1 MRNVLYL
8 VLLVP
13 ILALAAGTTETAVA
27 PVPGMARGTPTPRIP
42 MPGTAQ
48 AIVPARALVG
58 TMDTVGGTIYDWV
71 ANGPTYRFV
80 ANSPALGVHVTWMY
94 SNDTIP
100 PQDDRNMRYNF
111 YDYGTRAWNWIDPD
125 YMVSGVNVFPQ
136 RAGFGN
142 LDADPT
148 NGAAIVSCH
157 YFSNEP
163 DISPMV
169 ARDAVPGQAL
179 WEYADGAPVLGVC
192 QWPPIAVGQDGTIH
206 IFPISA
212 ETASPA
218 YELRYSR
225 IAAGNWPTFDQPLVP
240 ILPSPGFP
248 DHNIVASKVSNKVCL
263 TWVNTA
269 VAPESCYYSISSDGG
284 TNWDPV
290 TTLSFPPAYSASPDT
305 GVTYWINSVSPFYDV
320 QNRLHVIVNTLP
332 IIGDSVWLYPSEI
345 WHWCPDNTPEWS
357 FLARADFDPRANPN
371 PCGTNATMA
380 GRAQLGED
388 SRGNL
393 YAVWEQFDST
403 NTEPQ
408 TNLFRADIWM
418 SGSNDNGVTWA
429 PVTKIVEA
437 GTNSLRF
444 PSITDMAISGGDGAD
459 TLGILYQADQVAG
472 FKAGSSPVGPWSNNA
487 MIFQKVP
494 ADSIIPPGVAEGPS
508 TPPKRFAVSAS
519 PSPASGRTVISYA
532 LPQSG
537 DVSLIVYDA
546 VGRPVQTL
554 ASGRHAAGHYSATWN
569 AGNAAAGV
577 YFYTL
582 ASGKT
587 SVTRKLIL
595 TH

>member
-1 MRNVLYL
+1 MRNVLCL
-8 VLLVP
+8 ALLVP
-13 ILALAAGTTETAVA
+13 ILVLAAGSTETVVA
-27 PVPGMARGTPTPRIP
+27 PVPGMARGTPTPRTP

-80 ANSPALGVHVTWMY
+80 ANSPALGVHVTWMW
-94 SNDTIP
+94 SNDTMGT
-100 PQDDRNMRYNF
+100 QTDRNMRYNF

-125 YMVSGVNVFPQ
+125 PMLSGQNVFAQ

-148 NGAAIVSCH
+148 SGAAVVSCH
-157 YFSNEP
+157 YYSSGS

-206 IFPISA
+206 IFPI
-212 ETASPA
+212 TAA
-218 YELRYSR
+218 YVLSYSR
-225 IAAGNWPTFDQPLVP
+225 IVAGNWPNFEPPLVP

-305 GVTYWINSVSPFYDV
+305 GVSYWINSVSPFYDA
-320 QNRLHVIVNTLP
+320 QNQLHIIVNTLP
-332 IIGDSVWLYPSEI
+332 IINDSVFLYPSEI

-357 FLARADFDPRANPN
+357 FLARADLDPRANPN
-371 PCGTNATMA
+371 PCGSNATVA

-393 YAVWEQFDST
+393 FAVWEQFDTT
-403 NTEPQ
+403 NIEPL
-408 TNLFRADIWM
+408 TNLFRADIWL
-418 SGSNDNGVTWA
+418 SGSSDNGVTWTPA
-429 PVTKIVEA
+429 KQIA
-437 GTNSLRF
+437 AGGTNSLRC
-444 PSITDMAISGGDGAD
+444 PSITDMAISGGAGAD
-459 TLGILYQADQVAG
+459 TLGILYEADQVAG
-472 FKAGSSPVGPWSNNA
+472 PKAGSSPVGPWSYNA

-494 ADSIIPPGVAEGPS
+494 ADSVGIAEPKAGALPKQLNLSATPNPS
-508 TPPKRFAVSAS
+508 G
-519 PSPASGRTVISYA
+519 GRTMISYA
-532 LPQSG
+532 LPRTG
-537 DVSLIVYDA
+537 DVSLVVYDA

-554 ASGRHAAGHYSATWN
+554 VSGRHEAGRYSATWD
-569 AGNAAAGV
+569 AGHAAAGV

-582 ASGKT
+582 TSGKT

-595 TH
+595 AD